1 MLADD
6 VAVLVMAKA
15 PEPGQVKTRLVPPLS
30 AGAAA
35 VLAARMARRTVVM
48 AVDADLGPVTLC
60 CAPDI
65 DHDFFRLCARR
76 HGVTLAGQG
85 DGDLGQRMLRAL
97 SAALE
102 RHRRVLLLGTDA
114 PTVGAD
120 DLRAAANALTDGADV
135 VLGPAIDGGYWLI
148 GARRVDASLFDGIA
162 WSTSAVLAATRARI
176 AALGWRLTEIGIHA
190 DVDVPSD
197 LDRLRAAPSTAALL
211 DGLVVAP

>member
-1 MLADD
+1 M
-6 VAVLVMAKA
+6 
-15 PEPGQVKTRLVPPLS
+15 
-30 AGAAA
+30 
-35 VLAARMARRTVVM
+35 
-48 AVDADLGPVTLC
+48 
-60 CAPDI
+60 
-65 DHDFFRLCARR
+65 
-76 HGVTLAGQG
+76 
-85 DGDLGQRMLRAL
+85 
-97 SAALE
+97 
-102 RHRRVLLLGTDA
+102 LLGTDA

-120 DLRAAANALTDGADV
+120 DLRAAANALADGADV